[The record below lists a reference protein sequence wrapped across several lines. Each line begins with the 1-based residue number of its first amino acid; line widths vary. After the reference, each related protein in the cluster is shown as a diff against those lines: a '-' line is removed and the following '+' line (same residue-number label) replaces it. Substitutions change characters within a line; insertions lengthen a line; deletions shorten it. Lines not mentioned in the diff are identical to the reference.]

1 MDDVL
6 TDIQNLGYEIILVSF
21 GAIVIG
27 VNKLNFHK
35 YPETLKIKGLAQ
47 LSLHNKNTFKIISKK

>member
-27 VNKLNFHK
+27 ANKLNFHK
-35 YPETLKIKGLAQ
+35 YPETLKIKWLAQ
-47 LSLHNKNTFKIISKK
+47 LSLHNKKYF